1 MPFFP
6 AVCKNKRKGMVG
18 MAELVELV
26 NLPTN
31 KNIQNSG
38 LGTII
43 SAQIGCLG
51 GFWKIQI
58 IPIFLLDRSMHN
70 HVLDMLFWDTVW
82 K

>member
-1 MPFFP
+1 MPKP
-6 AVCKNKRKGMVG
+6 TAVCKNKRKGMVG
-18 MAELVELV
+18 IGGIGESSHQ
-26 NLPTN
+26 

-58 IPIFLLDRSMHN
+58 I
-70 HVLDMLFWDTVW
+70 
-82 K
+82 